1 MMEQVIRYCGKYR
14 ETVLNTDEL
23 LSYKK
28 DDSYANAHE
37 TINSDINKYI
47 AKEYIAAASEIQKDL
62 EQNMYAFL
70 IDKPDK
76 DNARICELDEIYDT
90 IEWMYREAV
99 EAIPKTAY
107 EISQKEELYKK
118 IFDFYSEGDFM
129 AVYRNKYYADM
140 DKAYKYQKILSELR
154 KNETVDTS
162 DMSITDENG
171 TTKLWFDD
179 ISCTEYAGKLEEEGK
194 YTEAEVY
201 YKKAYENGEEMYET
215 AMKNIAAM
223 YEKTGE
229 YEKAA

>member
-1 MMEQVIRYCGKYR
+1 MQIWTR
-14 ETVLNTDEL
+14 
-23 LSYKK
+23 
-28 DDSYANAHE
+28 H
-37 TINSDINKYI
+37 
-47 AKEYIAAASEIQKDL
+47 
-62 EQNMYAFL
+62 
-70 IDKPDK
+70 
-76 DNARICELDEIYDT
+76 
-90 IEWMYREAV
+90 
-99 EAIPKTAY
+99 
-107 EISQKEELYKK
+107 IS
-118 IFDFYSEGDFM
+118 
-129 AVYRNKYYADM
+129 N
-140 DKAYKYQKILSELR
+140 QKILSELR

-229 YEKAA
+229 YEKAAQEYKSVLDKDKKTHE